1 MNCQESQDI
10 VMDVL
15 YGEISS
21 PRQVYLFHD
30 HLSSCPQ
37 CKQGYLDLLETREI
51 LGGWNLEESVPS
63 VGVETSDGRWNW
75 PRSAGRWWPG
85 LQKVAASV
93 LIILG
98 FLSILQFA
106 GLWQRSG
113 QSVSEEQMAEMI
125 HDVMVARQVED
136 WKVIGSAL
144 LSLKEEVETQNRAE
158 MRQVFEE
165 LNAVERR
172 YVEVVE
178 ENNRLIQT
186 MLTR

>member
-15 YGEISS
+15 YGEASS
-21 PRQVYLFHD
+21 PRQVFAFHE
-30 HLSSCPQ
+30 HLSSCPK
-37 CKQGYLDLLETREI
+37 CRQGYVDLLETREM
-51 LGGWNLEESVPS
+51 LGGWKVEEEVPA
-63 VGVETSDGRWNW
+63 VRTEAYGGRWN
-75 PRSAGRWWPG
+75 RLGTTSAWWPG
-85 LQKVAASV
+85 VQRVAASV
-93 LIILG
+93 LIVLG
-98 FLSILQFA
+98 LLSILQFA
-106 GLWQRSG
+106 GLWQRPG
-113 QSVSEEQMAEMI
+113 ESVSEEQLAEMI